1 MAPPDPTDPLIQSV
15 DFSTS
20 PRAVDE
26 QSTPKWFTDYF
37 KPVQAFVYNTTNS
50 PLLPE
55 TALKQVAPSFALPI
69 LSVVDQFLMED
80 LMTEAGIWPPSSQTV
95 LLSDLQLSLGKIF
108 AAMVWYYRNGNHSSA
123 YSYNPDW
130 IANQDRV
137 GEAEITIAVLRL
149 RLNVSHNIEPMGA

>member
-1 MAPPDPTDPLIQSV
+1 
-15 DFSTS
+15 
-20 PRAVDE
+20 
-26 QSTPKWFTDYF
+26 
-37 KPVQAFVYNTTNS
+37 
-50 PLLPE
+50 
-55 TALKQVAPSFALPI
+55 
-69 LSVVDQFLMED
+69 MED

-95 LLSDLQLSLGKIF
+95 ILSDLQLSLGKIF
-108 AAMVWYYRNGNHSSA
+108 AAMVWYCEYDQEIKIFTLTYYDGLTIDRNGNHSSA